1 MLFCRNRTFIKG
13 TLILTLTGLLSRVI
27 GFFYRIYLSR
37 LFGEEGMGIYQ
48 LLSPVLALSFSLC
61 AAGIQTAISKYVAA
75 SVAKGNRK
83 DSYRYLFT
91 GLFLSLLL
99 SVPCML
105 LLLMFSDFVAVHF
118 LLEARTAS
126 MLRIIALSIP
136 AGAVHSC
143 INGYYYGIK
152 KTMLPSSTQLIEQF
166 MRFFCVLA
174 ADFLA
179 RRSHT
184 VPHINAAVAGL
195 VVGECAAML
204 ISLLAI
210 YFRFYREE
218 AGAGMASL
226 PCPNAGD
233 GKSSL
238 PCPNAGARRHT
249 MPMSNAGGFGI
260 SRFHAVK
267 DLLVLAF
274 PLTVSRIVVNLLQS
288 VEAVAIPSRLCRY
301 GYDSVTALSV
311 YGVLTG
317 MALPLLFFPN
327 ALTGSMS
334 LLLLPMVSEA
344 DARGNTDAVKN
355 TTLKTIYSCLLLGTA
370 CTLFFFLSGP
380 FLGRFLFHSEL
391 AGRYIR
397 SLSLLC
403 PFLYLCT
410 TLSGILHGLGKAVS
424 VFFVNVFSLSLR
436 LLFVFFLIPAFGID
450 CYILSMVLSQLLSAF
465 FYLFLLYRKWN

>member
-75 SVAKGNRK
+75 SVAKGNCK

-118 LLEARTAS
+118 LLEVRTAS

-184 VPHINAAVAGL
+184 VPHINAAVVGL

-218 AGAGMASL
+218 AGAG
-226 PCPNAGD
+226 
-233 GKSSL
+233 KSSL
-238 PCPNAGARRHT
+238 PCSNAGA
-249 MPMSNAGGFGI
+249 FGI

-267 DLLVLAF
+267 NLLVLAF

-344 DARGNTDAVKN
+344 DAKGNTDAVKN
-355 TTLKTIYSCLLLGTA
+355 TTLKTIQSCLLLGAA

-403 PFLYLCT
+403 PFLYMCT

>member
-184 VPHINAAVAGL
+184 VPHINAAVVGL

-218 AGAGMASL
+218 AGGKPL
-226 PCPNAGD
+226 PCPNAG
-233 GKSSL
+233 GGRYTL
-238 PCPNAGARRHT
+238 PCP
-249 MPMSNAGGFGI
+249 NAGGFGI

>member
-75 SVAKGNRK
+75 SVAKGNCK

-152 KTMLPSSTQLIEQF
+152 KTMLPSSTQIIEQF

-184 VPHINAAVAGL
+184 VPHINAAVVGL

-218 AGAGMASL
+218 AGAG
-226 PCPNAGD
+226 
-233 GKSSL
+233 KSSL
-238 PCPNAGARRHT
+238 PC
-249 MPMSNAGGFGI
+249 SNAGEFGI

-267 DLLVLAF
+267 NLLVLAF

-344 DARGNTDAVKN
+344 DAKGNTDAVKN
-355 TTLKTIYSCLLLGTA
+355 TTLKTIHSCLLLGAA

>member
-75 SVAKGNRK
+75 SVAKGNCK

-174 ADFLA
+174 ADFHA

-184 VPHINAAVAGL
+184 VPHINAAVVGL

-218 AGAGMASL
+218 AGAG
-226 PCPNAGD
+226 
-233 GKSSL
+233 KSSL
-238 PCPNAGARRHT
+238 PCSNAGA
-249 MPMSNAGGFGI
+249 FGI

-267 DLLVLAF
+267 NLLVLAF

-344 DARGNTDAVKN
+344 DAKGNTDAVKN
-355 TTLKTIYSCLLLGTA
+355 TTLKTIQSCLLLGAA

>member
-184 VPHINAAVAGL
+184 IPHINAAVVGL

-218 AGAGMASL
+218 AGGKPL
-226 PCPNAGD
+226 PCPNAD
-233 GKSSL
+233 
-238 PCPNAGARRHT
+238 
-249 MPMSNAGGFGI
+249 GFGI

-355 TTLKTIYSCLLLGTA
+355 TTLKTIYSCLLLGAA

>member
-75 SVAKGNRK
+75 SVAKGNCK

-152 KTMLPSSTQLIEQF
+152 KTMLPSSTQLIDRF

-184 VPHINAAVAGL
+184 VPHINAAVVGL

-218 AGAGMASL
+218 AGAG
-226 PCPNAGD
+226 
-233 GKSSL
+233 KSSL
-238 PCPNAGARRHT
+238 PCSNAGA
-249 MPMSNAGGFGI
+249 FGI

-267 DLLVLAF
+267 NLLVLAF

-344 DARGNTDAVKN
+344 DAKGNTDAVKN
-355 TTLKTIYSCLLLGTA
+355 TTLKTIQSCLLLGAA

>member
-75 SVAKGNRK
+75 SVAKGNCK

-152 KTMLPSSTQLIEQF
+152 KTMLPSSTQIIEQF

-184 VPHINAAVAGL
+184 VPHINAAVVGL

-218 AGAGMASL
+218 AGAG
-226 PCPNAGD
+226 
-233 GKSSL
+233 KSSL
-238 PCPNAGARRHT
+238 PCSNAGA
-249 MPMSNAGGFGI
+249 FGI

-267 DLLVLAF
+267 NLLVLAF

-344 DARGNTDAVKN
+344 DAKGNTDAVKN
-355 TTLKTIYSCLLLGTA
+355 TTLKTIYSCLLLGAA

>member
-75 SVAKGNRK
+75 SVAKGNCK

-91 GLFLSLLL
+91 GLFFSLLL

-152 KTMLPSSTQLIEQF
+152 KTMLPSSTQIIEQF

-174 ADFLA
+174 AAFLA

-184 VPHINAAVAGL
+184 VPHINAAVVGL

-218 AGAGMASL
+218 AGAG
-226 PCPNAGD
+226 
-233 GKSSL
+233 KSSL
-238 PCPNAGARRHT
+238 PCSNAGA
-249 MPMSNAGGFGI
+249 FGI

-267 DLLVLAF
+267 NLLVLAF

-344 DARGNTDAVKN
+344 DAKGNTDAVKN
-355 TTLKTIYSCLLLGTA
+355 TTLKTIQSCLLLGAA

>member
-184 VPHINAAVAGL
+184 VPHINAAVVGL

-218 AGAGMASL
+218 AGGKPL

-233 GKSSL
+233 G
-238 PCPNAGARRHT
+238 RHT

-355 TTLKTIYSCLLLGTA
+355 TTLKTIYSCLLLGAA

>member
-75 SVAKGNRK
+75 SVAKGNCK

-118 LLEARTAS
+118 LLETRTAS

-184 VPHINAAVAGL
+184 VPHINAAVVGL

-218 AGAGMASL
+218 AGAG
-226 PCPNAGD
+226 
-233 GKSSL
+233 KSSL
-238 PCPNAGARRHT
+238 PCSNAGA
-249 MPMSNAGGFGI
+249 FGI

-267 DLLVLAF
+267 NLLVLAF

-344 DARGNTDAVKN
+344 DAKGNTDAVKN
-355 TTLKTIYSCLLLGTA
+355 TTLKTIQSCLLLGAA

>member
-184 VPHINAAVAGL
+184 VPHINAAVVGL

-218 AGAGMASL
+218 AVAGR
-226 PCPNAGD
+226 
-233 GKSSL
+233 SSL
-238 PCPNAGARRHT
+238 PCPNAGAGRHT
-249 MPMSNAGGFGI
+249 LPCPNAAGFGI
-260 SRFHAVK
+260 SRFHAVR

-355 TTLKTIYSCLLLGTA
+355 TTLKTIYSCLLLGAA

>member
-105 LLLMFSDFVAVHF
+105 LLLMFSDFVAIHF

-184 VPHINAAVAGL
+184 VPHINAAVVGL

-218 AGAGMASL
+218 AGAGM
-226 PCPNAGD
+226 
-233 GKSSL
+233 SSL
-238 PCPNAGARRHT
+238 PCPNAGAGRHT
-249 MPMSNAGGFGI
+249 LPCPNAGGFGI
-260 SRFHAVK
+260 SRFHAVR

-355 TTLKTIYSCLLLGTA
+355 TTLKTIYSCLLLGA
-370 CTLFFFLSGP
+370 SCTLFFFLSGP

-465 FYLFLLYRKWN
+465 FYLFLLYRKWK

>member
-184 VPHINAAVAGL
+184 VPHINAAVVGL

-218 AGAGMASL
+218 AGAG
-226 PCPNAGD
+226 
-233 GKSSL
+233 KSSL
-238 PCPNAGARRHT
+238 PC
-249 MPMSNAGGFGI
+249 SNAGEFGI

-267 DLLVLAF
+267 NLLVLAF

-344 DARGNTDAVKN
+344 DAKGNTDAVKN
-355 TTLKTIYSCLLLGTA
+355 TTLKTIHSCLLLGAA

>member
-152 KTMLPSSTQLIEQF
+152 KTMLPSSTQIIEQF

-184 VPHINAAVAGL
+184 VPHINAAVVGL

-218 AGAGMASL
+218 AGAG
-226 PCPNAGD
+226 
-233 GKSSL
+233 KSSL
-238 PCPNAGARRHT
+238 PCSNAGA
-249 MPMSNAGGFGI
+249 FGI

-267 DLLVLAF
+267 NLLVLAF

-344 DARGNTDAVKN
+344 DAKGNTDAVKN
-355 TTLKTIYSCLLLGTA
+355 TTLKTIQSCLLLGAA

>member
-61 AAGIQTAISKYVAA
+61 AAGIQTAVSKYVAA
-75 SVAKGNRK
+75 SVAKGNCK

-184 VPHINAAVAGL
+184 VPHINAAVVGL

-218 AGAGMASL
+218 AGAG
-226 PCPNAGD
+226 
-233 GKSSL
+233 KSSL
-238 PCPNAGARRHT
+238 PCSNAGA
-249 MPMSNAGGFGI
+249 FGI

-267 DLLVLAF
+267 NLLVLAF

-344 DARGNTDAVKN
+344 DAKGNTDAVKN
-355 TTLKTIYSCLLLGTA
+355 TTLKTIHSCLLLGAA

>member
-105 LLLMFSDFVAVHF
+105 LLLMFSDLVAVHF

-184 VPHINAAVAGL
+184 IPHINAAVVGL

-218 AGAGMASL
+218 AGAG
-226 PCPNAGD
+226 
-233 GKSSL
+233 KSSL
-238 PCPNAGARRHT
+238 PCPNAGGGRHT
-249 MPMSNAGGFGI
+249 MPVSNAAAFGI
-260 SRFHAVK
+260 SRFRAVR

-344 DARGNTDAVKN
+344 DARGNTDAVKI
-355 TTLKTIYSCLLLGTA
+355 TTLKTIYSCLLLGA
-370 CTLFFFLSGP
+370 SCTLLFFLSGP
-380 FLGRFLFHSEL
+380 LLGRFLFHSEL

>member
-184 VPHINAAVAGL
+184 VPHINAAVVGL

-204 ISLLAI
+204 VSLLAI

-218 AGAGMASL
+218 AGGKPL
-226 PCPNAGD
+226 PCPNAD
-233 GKSSL
+233 
-238 PCPNAGARRHT
+238 
-249 MPMSNAGGFGI
+249 GFGI

>member
-75 SVAKGNRK
+75 SVAKGNCK

-118 LLEARTAS
+118 LLESRTAS

-152 KTMLPSSTQLIEQF
+152 KTMLPSSTQIIEQF

-184 VPHINAAVAGL
+184 VPHINAAVVGL

-218 AGAGMASL
+218 AGAG
-226 PCPNAGD
+226 
-233 GKSSL
+233 KSSL
-238 PCPNAGARRHT
+238 PYSNAGA
-249 MPMSNAGGFGI
+249 FGI

-267 DLLVLAF
+267 NLLVLAF

-344 DARGNTDAVKN
+344 DAKGNTDAVKN
-355 TTLKTIYSCLLLGTA
+355 TTLKTIQSCLLLGAA

>member
-48 LLSPVLALSFSLC
+48 LLRPVLALSFSLC

-75 SVAKGNRK
+75 SVAKGNCK

-152 KTMLPSSTQLIEQF
+152 KTMLPSSTQIIEQF

-184 VPHINAAVAGL
+184 VPHINAAVVGL

-218 AGAGMASL
+218 AGAG
-226 PCPNAGD
+226 
-233 GKSSL
+233 KSSL
-238 PCPNAGARRHT
+238 PCSNAGA
-249 MPMSNAGGFGI
+249 FGI

-267 DLLVLAF
+267 NLLVLAF

-344 DARGNTDAVKN
+344 DAKGNTDAVKN
-355 TTLKTIYSCLLLGTA
+355 TTLKTIQSCLLLGAA

>member
-75 SVAKGNRK
+75 SVAKGNCK

-184 VPHINAAVAGL
+184 VPHINAAVVGL

-218 AGAGMASL
+218 AGAR
-226 PCPNAGD
+226 
-233 GKSSL
+233 KSSL
-238 PCPNAGARRHT
+238 PCSNAGA
-249 MPMSNAGGFGI
+249 FGI

-267 DLLVLAF
+267 NLLVLAF

-344 DARGNTDAVKN
+344 DAKGNTDAVKN
-355 TTLKTIYSCLLLGTA
+355 TTLKTIQSCLLLGAA

>member
-184 VPHINAAVAGL
+184 VPHINAAVVGL

-218 AGAGMASL
+218 AGAG
-226 PCPNAGD
+226 
-233 GKSSL
+233 
-238 PCPNAGARRHT
+238 RHT

-355 TTLKTIYSCLLLGTA
+355 TTLKTIYSCLLLGAA

-450 CYILSMVLSQLLSAF
+450 CYILSMILSQLLSAF

>member
-1 MLFCRNRTFIKG
+1 MLYCRNRTFIKG

-48 LLSPVLALSFSLC
+48 LLSPVLALSFALC

-75 SVAKGNRK
+75 SVAKGNCK

-184 VPHINAAVAGL
+184 VPHITAAVVGL

-218 AGAGMASL
+218 AGAG
-226 PCPNAGD
+226 
-233 GKSSL
+233 KSSL
-238 PCPNAGARRHT
+238 PCSNAGA
-249 MPMSNAGGFGI
+249 FGI

-267 DLLVLAF
+267 NLLVLAF

-344 DARGNTDAVKN
+344 DAKGNTDAVKN
-355 TTLKTIYSCLLLGTA
+355 TTLKTIHSCLLLGAA

>member
-75 SVAKGNRK
+75 SVAKGNCK

-152 KTMLPSSTQLIEQF
+152 KTMLPSSTQIIEQF

-184 VPHINAAVAGL
+184 VPHINAAVVGL

-218 AGAGMASL
+218 AGAG
-226 PCPNAGD
+226 
-233 GKSSL
+233 KSSL
-238 PCPNAGARRHT
+238 PCSNAGA
-249 MPMSNAGGFGI
+249 FGI

-267 DLLVLAF
+267 NLLVLAF

-344 DARGNTDAVKN
+344 DAKGNTDAVKN
-355 TTLKTIYSCLLLGTA
+355 TTLKTIQSCLLLGAA
-370 CTLFFFLSGP
+370 CTLFFFLSGS

>member
-75 SVAKGNRK
+75 SVAKGNCK

-184 VPHINAAVAGL
+184 VPHINAAVVGL

-204 ISLLAI
+204 ISLFAI

-218 AGAGMASL
+218 AGAG
-226 PCPNAGD
+226 
-233 GKSSL
+233 KSSL
-238 PCPNAGARRHT
+238 PCSNAGA
-249 MPMSNAGGFGI
+249 FGI

-267 DLLVLAF
+267 NLLVLAF

-344 DARGNTDAVKN
+344 DAKGNTDAVKN
-355 TTLKTIYSCLLLGTA
+355 TTLKTIHSCLLLGAA

>member
-226 PCPNAGD
+226 PCPNAGA
-233 GKSSL
+233 GRHTL
-238 PCPNAGARRHT
+238 PCP
-249 MPMSNAGGFGI
+249 NAGGFGI

-355 TTLKTIYSCLLLGTA
+355 TTLKTIYSCLLLGA
-370 CTLFFFLSGP
+370 SCTLFFFLSGP

>member
-152 KTMLPSSTQLIEQF
+152 KTMLPSSTQIIEQF

-184 VPHINAAVAGL
+184 VPHINAAVVGL

-218 AGAGMASL
+218 AGAG
-226 PCPNAGD
+226 
-233 GKSSL
+233 KSSL
-238 PCPNAGARRHT
+238 PCSNAGA
-249 MPMSNAGGFGI
+249 FGI

-267 DLLVLAF
+267 NLLVLAF

-344 DARGNTDAVKN
+344 DAKGNTDAVKN
-355 TTLKTIYSCLLLGTA
+355 TTLKTIQSCLLLGAA
-370 CTLFFFLSGP
+370 CTLFFFLSGS

>member
-105 LLLMFSDFVAVHF
+105 LLLMFSDFVAIHF

-184 VPHINAAVAGL
+184 VPHINAAVVGL

-218 AGAGMASL
+218 AG
-226 PCPNAGD
+226 
-233 GKSSL
+233 GKPM

-249 MPMSNAGGFGI
+249 LPCPNAGGFGI
-260 SRFHAVK
+260 SRFHAVR

-355 TTLKTIYSCLLLGTA
+355 TTLKTIYSCLLLGA
-370 CTLFFFLSGP
+370 SCTLFFFLSGP

-465 FYLFLLYRKWN
+465 FYLFLLYRKWK

>member
-1 MLFCRNRTFIKG
+1 MFNRTFLKG
-13 TLILTLTGLLSRVI
+13 TLILTLTGLLSRII

-75 SVAKGNRK
+75 AVARGSRT

-99 SVPCML
+99 SVPCTF
-105 LLLMFSDFVAVHF
+105 LLLMFSDFIALHF

-126 MLRIIALSIP
+126 MLRIIALSVP

-143 INGYYYGIK
+143 INGYYYGLR
-152 KTMLPSSTQLIEQF
+152 KTMVPSSTQLLEQF
-166 MRFFCVLA
+166 MRFFCVLS
-174 ADFLA
+174 ADFFA
-179 RRSHT
+179 RRHHT
-184 VPHINAAVAGL
+184 QPHINAAVAGL

-204 ISLLAI
+204 LSLLAI

-218 AGAGMASL
+218 RDISV
-226 PCPNAGD
+226 
-233 GKSSL
+233 KSS
-238 PCPNAGARRHT
+238 A
-249 MPMSNAGGFGI
+249 
-260 SRFHAVK
+260 SRFPASVSRFRAAK
-267 DLLVLAF
+267 DLIALSF

-288 VEAVAIPSRLCRY
+288 VEAVAIPSRLCLY

-344 DARGNTDAVKN
+344 DARGNRNAVKA
-355 TTLKTIYSCLLLGTA
+355 TSLKTIYSCLLLGA
-370 CTLFFFLSGP
+370 LCTLFFFLSGP

-436 LLFVFFLIPAFGID
+436 LLFVFFLIPVFGID
-450 CYILSMVLSQLLSAF
+450 CYLLSMILSQLLSAV
-465 FYLFLLYRKWN
+465 FYLLLLYRKWNQQP

>member
-75 SVAKGNRK
+75 SVAKGNCK

-152 KTMLPSSTQLIEQF
+152 KTMLPSSTQIIEQF

-184 VPHINAAVAGL
+184 VPHINAAVVGL

-218 AGAGMASL
+218 AGAG
-226 PCPNAGD
+226 
-233 GKSSL
+233 KSSL
-238 PCPNAGARRHT
+238 PYSNAGA
-249 MPMSNAGGFGI
+249 FGI

-267 DLLVLAF
+267 NLLVLAF
-274 PLTVSRIVVNLLQS
+274 PLIVSRIVVNLLQS

-344 DARGNTDAVKN
+344 DAKGNTDAVKN
-355 TTLKTIYSCLLLGTA
+355 TTLKTIQSCLLLGAA

>member
-1 MLFCRNRTFIKG
+1 
-13 TLILTLTGLLSRVI
+13 
-27 GFFYRIYLSR
+27 
-37 LFGEEGMGIYQ
+37 
-48 LLSPVLALSFSLC
+48 
-61 AAGIQTAISKYVAA
+61 
-75 SVAKGNRK
+75 
-83 DSYRYLFT
+83 
-91 GLFLSLLL
+91 
-99 SVPCML
+99 ML

-184 VPHINAAVAGL
+184 VPHINAAVVGL

-218 AGAGMASL
+218 AGAG
-226 PCPNAGD
+226 
-233 GKSSL
+233 KSSL
-238 PCPNAGARRHT
+238 PCPNAGGGRYT
-249 MPMSNAGGFGI
+249 LPCPNAGGFGI
-260 SRFHAVK
+260 SRFHAVR

>member
-75 SVAKGNRK
+75 SVAKGNCK

-184 VPHINAAVAGL
+184 VPHINAAVVGL

-218 AGAGMASL
+218 AGAG
-226 PCPNAGD
+226 
-233 GKSSL
+233 KSSL
-238 PCPNAGARRHT
+238 PCSNAGA
-249 MPMSNAGGFGI
+249 FGI

-267 DLLVLAF
+267 NLLVLAF

-344 DARGNTDAVKN
+344 DAKGNTDAVKN
-355 TTLKTIYSCLLLGTA
+355 TTLKTIHSCLLLGAA

-410 TLSGILHGLGKAVS
+410 TLSGILNGLGKAVS

>member
-75 SVAKGNRK
+75 SVAKGNCK

-152 KTMLPSSTQLIEQF
+152 KTMLPSSTQIIEQF

-184 VPHINAAVAGL
+184 VPHINAAVVGL

-218 AGAGMASL
+218 AGAG
-226 PCPNAGD
+226 
-233 GKSSL
+233 KSSL
-238 PCPNAGARRHT
+238 PCSNAGA
-249 MPMSNAGGFGI
+249 FGI

-267 DLLVLAF
+267 NLLVLAF

-344 DARGNTDAVKN
+344 DAKGNTDEVKN
-355 TTLKTIYSCLLLGTA
+355 TTLKTIQSCLLLGAA

>member
-75 SVAKGNRK
+75 SVAKGNCK

-152 KTMLPSSTQLIEQF
+152 KTMLPSSTQIIEQF

-184 VPHINAAVAGL
+184 VPHINAAVVGL

-218 AGAGMASL
+218 AGAG
-226 PCPNAGD
+226 
-233 GKSSL
+233 KSSL
-238 PCPNAGARRHT
+238 PCSNAGA
-249 MPMSNAGGFGI
+249 FGI

-267 DLLVLAF
+267 NLLVLAF

-344 DARGNTDAVKN
+344 DAKGNTDAVKN
-355 TTLKTIYSCLLLGTA
+355 TTLKTIQSCLLLGAA

-465 FYLFLLYRKWN
+465 FYLFLLYQKWN

>member
-75 SVAKGNRK
+75 SVAKGNCK

-152 KTMLPSSTQLIEQF
+152 KTMLPSSTQIIEPF

-184 VPHINAAVAGL
+184 VPHINAAVVGL

-218 AGAGMASL
+218 AGAG
-226 PCPNAGD
+226 
-233 GKSSL
+233 KSSL
-238 PCPNAGARRHT
+238 PCSNAGA
-249 MPMSNAGGFGI
+249 FGI

-267 DLLVLAF
+267 NLLVLAF

-344 DARGNTDAVKN
+344 DAKGNTDAVKN
-355 TTLKTIYSCLLLGTA
+355 TTLKTIQSCLLLGAA

>member
-75 SVAKGNRK
+75 SVAKGNCK

-184 VPHINAAVAGL
+184 VPHINAAVVGL

-218 AGAGMASL
+218 AGAG
-226 PCPNAGD
+226 
-233 GKSSL
+233 KSSL
-238 PCPNAGARRHT
+238 PCSNVGA
-249 MPMSNAGGFGI
+249 FGI

-267 DLLVLAF
+267 NLLVLAF

-344 DARGNTDAVKN
+344 DAKGNTDAVKN
-355 TTLKTIYSCLLLGTA
+355 TTLKTIHSCLLLGAA

>member
-118 LLEARTAS
+118 LLESRTAS

-184 VPHINAAVAGL
+184 VPHINAAVVGL

-218 AGAGMASL
+218 AGAG
-226 PCPNAGD
+226 
-233 GKSSL
+233 KSSL
-238 PCPNAGARRHT
+238 PCSNAGA
-249 MPMSNAGGFGI
+249 FGI

-267 DLLVLAF
+267 NLLVLAF

-344 DARGNTDAVKN
+344 DAKGNTDAVKN
-355 TTLKTIYSCLLLGTA
+355 TTLKTIYSCLLLGAA

>member
-75 SVAKGNRK
+75 SVAKGNCK

-152 KTMLPSSTQLIEQF
+152 KTMLPSSTQIIEQF

-184 VPHINAAVAGL
+184 VPHINAAVVGL

-204 ISLLAI
+204 ISLLVI

-218 AGAGMASL
+218 AGAG
-226 PCPNAGD
+226 
-233 GKSSL
+233 KSSL
-238 PCPNAGARRHT
+238 PCSNAGA
-249 MPMSNAGGFGI
+249 FGI

-267 DLLVLAF
+267 NLLVLAF

-344 DARGNTDAVKN
+344 DAKGNTDAVKN
-355 TTLKTIYSCLLLGTA
+355 TTLKTIQSCLLLGAA

>member
-184 VPHINAAVAGL
+184 VPHINAAVVGL

-218 AGAGMASL
+218 AGAG
-226 PCPNAGD
+226 
-233 GKSSL
+233 
-238 PCPNAGARRHT
+238 RHT

-260 SRFHAVK
+260 SRFHAVR

-344 DARGNTDAVKN
+344 DAKGNTDAVKN
-355 TTLKTIYSCLLLGTA
+355 TTLKTIYSCLLLGAA

>member
-184 VPHINAAVAGL
+184 VPHINAAVVGL

-218 AGAGMASL
+218 AGAG
-226 PCPNAGD
+226 
-233 GKSSL
+233 KSSL
-238 PCPNAGARRHT
+238 PCP
-249 MPMSNAGGFGI
+249 NAGGFGI

-355 TTLKTIYSCLLLGTA
+355 TTLKTIYSCLLLGAA

>member
-75 SVAKGNRK
+75 SVAKGNCK

-179 RRSHT
+179 RRPHT
-184 VPHINAAVAGL
+184 VPHINAAVVGL

-218 AGAGMASL
+218 AGAG
-226 PCPNAGD
+226 
-233 GKSSL
+233 KSSL
-238 PCPNAGARRHT
+238 PCSNAGA
-249 MPMSNAGGFGI
+249 FGI

-267 DLLVLAF
+267 NLLVLAF

-344 DARGNTDAVKN
+344 DAKGNTDAVKN
-355 TTLKTIYSCLLLGTA
+355 TTLKTIQSCLLLGAA